1 MKFHEMKYERPNF
14 DSERQEMQQLLS
26 RMKAAK
32 TASDFFDMMREFN
45 KKMERIETM
54 STICSIRNS
63 IDTTDAFY
71 EQEKEVFDSE
81 WPSVELLA
89 AELRK
94 IRLESPFKKEM
105 DETFGT
111 YLLERD
117 QLQAKMYS
125 PEILEDRV
133 EENKLVTEYEKLMA
147 SAEIEFN
154 GEIYNLSGMTYF
166 AQSPDRETRKAANLA
181 KANWLSAHVEEF
193 DRLYDELVKIRH
205 RIAQKLGYE
214 NYIPVAYALMG
225 RTDWTAK
232 DAKAYRKQIVESIVP
247 VAQKYYKE
255 QSKRIGI
262 SDMKNYDYSL
272 MFLSGNPTPKGEEPF
287 LVDAAKKMYHELS
300 PETDEFFHVMV
311 ENELMDLTTKKGK
324 AGGGYCATLEEY
336 KLPFIFSNFN
346 KTSHDVDVLTHEAG
360 HAFQAYV
367 GRDIYPPDYRE
378 LASEVAEIHSM
389 SMEFFAHPWMESFFK
404 EDAEKYFYNHVVG
417 GLYFIPYGASIDEFQ
432 EYVYENPT
440 ATPAERRA
448 KYREIEKKYLP
459 HLDYDGIEYLEGGG
473 RWQQQAHVYGMPFY
487 YLDYTISQ
495 VCAFQYFVRDLKD
508 HKEAWDSYLKLC
520 RLGGT
525 RPFTE
530 LAKASG
536 LDNPF
541 EEGTLAKVVPHLE
554 SYLST
559 LDAEKLK

>member
-1 MKFHEMKYERPNF
+1 MKFKEMRYERPNF
-14 DSERQEMQQLLS
+14 ELEREKLRHLLEQ
-26 RMKAAK
+26 MKNAS
-32 TASDFFDMMREFN
+32 TADIFFDAMGEFN
-45 KKMERIETM
+45 KRLEHIYTM
-54 STICSIRNS
+54 GSICYVHNS
-63 IDTTDAFY
+63 IDTTDSYY
-71 EQEKEVFDSE
+71 EQEKEIFDTES
-81 WPSVELLA
+81 PSIDLIA

-94 IRLESPFKKEM
+94 IRLGSPYKKEM
-105 DETFGT
+105 NERFGS

-117 QLQAKMYS
+117 MLQAKMYS
-125 PEILEDRV
+125 EEIIEDRV
-133 EENKLVTEYEKLMA
+133 EENKLVTEYDKLMA

-154 GEIYNLSGMTYF
+154 GEVYNLSGLTYF
-166 AQSPDRETRKAANLA
+166 TQSPDRDTRRAANLA
-181 KANWLSAHVEEF
+181 KANWLSSHMDEL
-193 DRLYDELVKIRH
+193 DRLYDELVKVRH
-205 RIAQKLGYE
+205 RIAQKLGFE

-232 DAKAYRKQIVESIVP
+232 DAKTYRKQIVETIVP
-247 VAQKYYKE
+247 LAQKYYRE

-262 SDMKNYDYSL
+262 SEMKNYDYSL
-272 MFLSGNPTPKGEEPF
+272 MFLSGNPTPKGEEEF
-287 LVDAAKKMYHELS
+287 LVNAAKTMYRELS
-300 PETDEFFHVMV
+300 PETDEFFSVMV
-311 ENELMDLTTKKGK
+311 ENGLMDLTTKKGK
-324 AGGGYCATLEEY
+324 AGGGYCTTFEEY

-404 EDAEKYFYNHVVG
+404 EDTEKYYYDHVVS

-473 RWQQQAHVYGMPFY
+473 RWQQQGHVYGMPFY

-495 VCAFQYFVRDLKD
+495 ICAFQYFVRDLKD
-508 HKEAWDSYLKLC
+508 HREAWQSYLKLC
-520 RLGGT
+520 QLGGT
-525 RPFTE
+525 KPFTE
-530 LAKASG
+530 LVKESG
-536 LDNPF
+536 LNNPF
-541 EEGTLAKVVPHLE
+541 EEGTLAQIVPQLE
-554 SYLST
+554 NYLST
-559 LDAEKLK
+559 LDSNKLK

>member
-1 MKFHEMKYERPNF
+1 MKFKEMKYERPNF
-14 DSERQEMQQLLS
+14 EVEKQELKQLLEK
-26 RMKAAK
+26 MKNVDSANE
-32 TASDFFDMMREFN
+32 FFDAMYEFN
-45 KKMERIETM
+45 KRLEHISTM
-54 STICSIRNS
+54 GSICYVHNS
-63 IDTTDAFY
+63 IDTTDSFY
-71 EQEKEVFDSE
+71 EQEKEIFDTES
-81 WPSVELLA
+81 PSIDLIA

-94 IRLESPFKKEM
+94 IRLESRFKNEINEK
-105 DETFGT
+105 FGT
-111 YLLERD
+111 YLMERD
-117 QLQAKMYS
+117 MLQAKMYS
-125 PEILEDRV
+125 AKILEDRV
-133 EENKLVTEYEKLMA
+133 EENKLVTEYDKLMA

-154 GEIYNLSGMTYF
+154 GEVYNLSGLTYF
-166 AQSPDRETRKAANLA
+166 TQSPDRETRRAANLA
-181 KANWLSAHVEEF
+181 KANWLSSHMDEL
-193 DRLYDELVKIRH
+193 DRLYDDLVKVRH
-205 RIAQKLGYE
+205 RIAKKLGFE

-232 DAKAYRKQIVESIVP
+232 EAKTYRKQIVETIVP
-247 VAQKYYKE
+247 LAQKYYKE
-255 QSKRIGI
+255 QSARIGI

-272 MFLSGNPTPKGEEPF
+272 MFLSGNPTPKGEEAF
-287 LVDAAKKMYHELS
+287 LVDAAKKMYRELS
-300 PETDEFFHVMV
+300 PETHEFFSVMV

-324 AGGGYCATLEEY
+324 AGGGYCTSFEEF

-404 EDAEKYFYNHVVG
+404 EDTEKYYYDHVVS

-459 HLDYDGIEYLEGGG
+459 HLDYDGIDYLEGGG
-473 RWQQQAHVYGMPFY
+473 RWQQQGHVYGMPFY

-495 VCAFQYFVRDLKD
+495 ICAFQYFVRDLKN
-508 HKEAWDSYLKLC
+508 HQEAWQSYLKLC

-525 RPFTE
+525 KPFTE
-530 LAKASG
+530 LIKEVG
-536 LDNPF
+536 LNNPF
-541 EEGTLAKVVPHLE
+541 VEGTLAKIVPELE
-554 SYLST
+554 KYLST
-559 LDAEKLK
+559 LDSSKLK